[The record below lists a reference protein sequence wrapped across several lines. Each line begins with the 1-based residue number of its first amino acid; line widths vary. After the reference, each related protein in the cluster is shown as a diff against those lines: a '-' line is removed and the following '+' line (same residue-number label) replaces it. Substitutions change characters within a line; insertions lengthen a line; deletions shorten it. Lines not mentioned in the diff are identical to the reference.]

1 MQKISPENWEKFRDI
16 RLKALQSDPQA
27 FGNTFEGESQKDMA
41 YWKDKLSHPE
51 RRFYSAEEGGT
62 FIAMAGLK
70 KIAEDNWMVTGV
82 YTVPE
87 WRGKN
92 TAQKLVYQVIDEAV
106 KAGAHKASLM
116 VNIQQEAAVGMYK
129 KMGFKVIR
137 IEHDQMMGD
146 GKVYDEY
153 YMEKDI

>member
-1 MQKISPENWEKFRDI
+1 MNPERMRAFEKITCKKISPENWEKFRDI

-87 WRGKN
+87 WRGK
-92 TAQKLVYQVIDEAV
+92 TLLRSWYIK
-106 KAGAHKASLM
+106 
-116 VNIQQEAAVGMYK
+116 
-129 KMGFKVIR
+129 
-137 IEHDQMMGD
+137 
-146 GKVYDEY
+146 
-153 YMEKDI
+153 